1 MNLGPSLTDIGRD
14 VVWPSGISTREITD
28 QSQVDLAAL
37 CLLAAFIL
45 ILFDAAILLVLNNA
59 SLRRSRR
66 SNALTSLLLAV
77 VLTGVAAA
85 SAMMP
90 AASMAATLPEAALQ
104 PRLAYLETGNAPVDR
119 LSRAGM
125 TGLTEILRRRSAADL
140 NTVDGVNPET
150 DELSFYPLIYWPLVD
165 GQEPFSERAQE
176 RLNRYLNNGGMI
188 LIDSRD
194 REVQPARLRRLLAGL
209 EVPLLDRAPSDHIL
223 FRSFYLLDH
232 AFGRFSEPLW
242 LDARPS
248 QRLDGVASVLFGGND
263 WASAWIIPEGRDE
276 LRSEDI
282 SPRQREMAY
291 RFGVNLVMYALTGSY
306 KGDQVHIPA
315 ILERLGR

>member
-1 MNLGPSLTDIGRD
+1 
-14 VVWPSGISTREITD
+14 
-28 QSQVDLAAL
+28 
-37 CLLAAFIL
+37 
-45 ILFDAAILLVLNNA
+45 
-59 SLRRSRR
+59 
-66 SNALTSLLLAV
+66 
-77 VLTGVAAA
+77 
-85 SAMMP
+85 
-90 AASMAATLPEAALQ
+90 
-104 PRLAYLETGNAPVDR
+104 
-119 LSRAGM
+119 
-125 TGLTEILRRRSAADL
+125 
-140 NTVDGVNPET
+140 
-150 DELSFYPLIYWPLVD
+150 
-165 GQEPFSERAQE
+165 
-176 RLNRYLNNGGMI
+176 MI

-282 SPRQREMAY
+282 SHRQREMAY

>member
-1 MNLGPSLTDIGRD
+1 M
-14 VVWPSGISTREITD
+14 
-28 QSQVDLAAL
+28 
-37 CLLAAFIL
+37 
-45 ILFDAAILLVLNNA
+45 
-59 SLRRSRR
+59 
-66 SNALTSLLLAV
+66 
-77 VLTGVAAA
+77 
-85 SAMMP
+85 
-90 AASMAATLPEAALQ
+90 Q

-119 LSRAGM
+119 LSHAGM

-140 NTVDGVNPET
+140 NSVDGINPET

-165 GQEPFSERAQE
+165 GQEPFSERAQD

-194 REVQPARLRRLLAGL
+194 REVEPARLRRLLAGL
-209 EVPLLDRAPSDHIL
+209 EVPLLDRAPSNHIL

-263 WASAWIIPEGRDE
+263 WASAWIIPEGRDD
-276 LRSEDI
+276 LRNEDI

>member
-1 MNLGPSLTDIGRD
+1 
-14 VVWPSGISTREITD
+14 
-28 QSQVDLAAL
+28 
-37 CLLAAFIL
+37 
-45 ILFDAAILLVLNNA
+45 
-59 SLRRSRR
+59 
-66 SNALTSLLLAV
+66 
-77 VLTGVAAA
+77 
-85 SAMMP
+85 
-90 AASMAATLPEAALQ
+90 
-104 PRLAYLETGNAPVDR
+104 
-119 LSRAGM
+119 
-125 TGLTEILRRRSAADL
+125 
-140 NTVDGVNPET
+140 
-150 DELSFYPLIYWPLVD
+150 
-165 GQEPFSERAQE
+165 
-176 RLNRYLNNGGMI
+176 MI

-194 REVQPARLRRLLAGL
+194 REVEPARLRRLLAGL

-263 WASAWIIPEGRDE
+263 WASAWIIPEGRDD
-276 LRSEDI
+276 LHNEDI